1 MKNLL
6 GKTVFLLLTFFMF
19 ATISAQMK
27 ESRTTYAAEAVK
39 PFLDSGLLPGI
50 INIFSKG
57 NIQETACCGWAHVD
71 QKIPIRMDQLF
82 MQCSQTKGFCGVTI
96 AILVEEG
103 KLSLDDPISKYLPEF
118 KNLKVAIKGK
128 DGKKKIV
135 PAKNVPTIRM
145 AMNHTAGFIMEIP
158 QKLNKGWP
166 SVSLRE
172 SARIVSGIPLLFEP
186 GTKFSYANTGVDVA
200 AAVTEV
206 VTGKKWDVFLKE
218 RVLDP
223 LGMKDS
229 SFNPTDEQLS
239 RVISLY
245 ETPPGK
251 KAIYKRCHSIMPLPH
266 NGPNIHP
273 SAGAGL
279 WTTTNDQLK
288 FYRMLMNL
296 GLGDNGVRILKEET
310 VKNLLATSTR
320 PAGMEKYSLGFAV
333 GSNGEFGHGG
343 AWGSKCT
350 VNWKT
355 KQLELRVVQ
364 VTQGYARPWE
374 PALKKA
380 AEKFF
385 SAPLDSS
392 ASDAYTGRMK

>member
-1 MKNLL
+1 MN
-6 GKTVFLLLTFFMF
+6 GKIRLFLCIISFLTLSVV
-19 ATISAQMK
+19 SAQTRD
-27 ESRTTYAAEAVK
+27 SGTNYAATAVK
-39 PFLDSGLLPGI
+39 PFIDSGLLPGI
-50 INIFSKG
+50 INIFIKG
-57 NIQETACCGWAHVD
+57 DVQETVLCGWAHVD
-71 QKIPIRMDQLF
+71 KKIPIRMDQLF
-82 MQCSQTKGFCGVTI
+82 MQCSQTKSFCGVTI

-103 KLSLDDPISKYLPEF
+103 RLSLDDPISKYLPEF
-118 KNLKVAIKGK
+118 KNLKVAVKGK
-128 DGKKKIV
+128 DGKTILV

-166 SVSLRE
+166 SVSLRD
-172 SARIVSGIPLLFEP
+172 SARIVSAIPLRFEP
-186 GTKFSYANTGVDVA
+186 GTQFAYANTGIDVA

-206 VTGKKWDVFLKE
+206 VTGKKWDIFLKE

-229 SFNPTDEQLS
+229 TFNPTDEQLS

-245 ETPPGK
+245 ETPPGR

-266 NGPNIHP
+266 NGPHIHP
-273 SAGAGL
+273 SAAAGL
-279 WTTTNDQLK
+279 WTTANDQLK

-296 GLGDNGVRILKEET
+296 GVGDNGVRILKAET
-310 VKNLLATSTR
+310 VKKLLATSTR
-320 PAGMEKYSLGFAV
+320 PPHMEKYSLGFAV
-333 GSNGEFGHGG
+333 GENGEFGHGG

>member
-1 MKNLL
+1 MKKSSF
-6 GKTVFLLLTFFMF
+6 KTVFISCLLL
-19 ATISAQMK
+19 ISAAVFAQITDSK
-27 ESRTTYAAEAVK
+27 TAYAAEAVK
-39 PFLDSGLLPGI
+39 PFIDSGLLPGI
-50 INIFSKG
+50 INIFSQG
-57 NIQETACCGWAHVD
+57 NVQETVLCGWAHVD

-103 KLSLDDPISKYLPEF
+103 RISLDDPISKYLPEF
-118 KNLKVAIKGK
+118 KNLKVAVKGK
-128 DGKKKIV
+128 DGKTVLV
-135 PAKNVPTIRM
+135 PAKNAPTIRM
-145 AMNHTAGFIMEIP
+145 AMNHTAGFIMEIK

-166 SVSLRE
+166 SVPLRE
-172 SARIVSGIPLLFEP
+172 SARIVAGLPLLFEP
-186 GTKFSYANTGVDVA
+186 GTKVSYANTGVDVA
-200 AAVTEV
+200 AAVVEV
-206 VTGKKWDVFLKE
+206 VTGQKWDVFLKE

-279 WTTTNDQLK
+279 WTTANDQLK

-296 GLGDNGVRILKEET
+296 GIGDNGVRILKEET
-310 VKNLLATSTR
+310 VKNLLATSSR

-333 GSNGEFGHGG
+333 GNNGEFGHGG
-343 AWGSKCT
+343 AWGTKCT

-364 VTQGYARPWE
+364 VTQGHARPWE
-374 PALKKA
+374 GALKKA

-385 SAPLDSS
+385 TAHLDTSS
-392 ASDAYTGRMK
+392 SDSYTGRMK

>member
-1 MKNLL
+1 MRILIFIL
-6 GKTVFLLLTFFMF
+6 SLI
-19 ATISAQMK
+19 ASAAFCQMR
-27 ESRTTYAAEAVK
+27 ESGTHYAEDAVK
-39 PFLDSGLLPGI
+39 EYIESGRLPGI

-57 NIQETACCGWAHVD
+57 SVQETSCIGWANAEK
-71 QKIPIRMDQLF
+71 KIPIRMDQLF

-118 KNLKVAIKGK
+118 KNLKVETKDK
-128 DGKKKIV
+128 DGNKILV

-145 AMNHTAGFIMEIP
+145 AMNHTAGFLMEIK
-158 QKLNKGWP
+158 QKLNHGWP

-172 SARIVSGIPLLFEP
+172 SARIVAATPLLFEP
-186 GTKFSYANTGVDVA
+186 GTKVSYANTGVDIA

-206 VTGKKWDVFLKE
+206 ITGKGWDVFLKE

-251 KAIYKRCHSIMPLPH
+251 KAVFKLYHSIMPLPH

-279 WTTTNDQLK
+279 WTTAADQLK
-288 FYRMLMNL
+288 FYRMLMTL
-296 GLGDNGVRILKEET
+296 GVGDNGVRILKEET
-310 VKNLLATSTR
+310 VKSLLASSSR

-333 GSNGEFGHGG
+333 GKDGEFGHGG

-350 VNWKT
+350 VNWKK

-374 PALKKA
+374 NDLKKA

-385 SAPLDSS
+385 SAPVDTS
-392 ASDAYTGRMK
+392 ATDAYTGRFD